1 MEKLTTK
8 KLWLNFTNFTT
19 FDKSPFVVN
28 SGKGTYVYDS
38 ENKEY
43 LDVISGIWNAGLGY
57 SRQDIIDEMNY
68 QMNKLPLTSLFGRA
82 YPLLIEYSEK
92 LLKLA
97 PEFSRVFYGTGG
109 SDSVET
115 ALKVARL
122 FYYEQKKYKKVK
134 IGHFTMSYHGV
145 SLGAM
150 NVMGEEPNREG
161 CVLDTENYFTLPL
174 PDNNNGDNVFR
185 ELERLNSE
193 EISAI
198 IVEPIIGSG
207 GIIEFPK
214 EFLTSLREY
223 TKNNDILLIFD
234 EVVTGFG
241 RTGAM
246 FAYQG
251 LEIVPDILVLAKNI
265 TAGYAPLGATLFS
278 DKIVSIFKDKK
289 LLHGYTNAGS
299 VVGVAAA
306 NKVLDIFES
315 ENILENVNKQSELIL
330 EKLTELQKKY
340 SSLIHSIKGR
350 GLMLGI
356 QLVNQDGQELEFFY
370 KLLEKRICLA
380 VQLTITQLY

>member
-122 FYYEQKKYKKVK
+122 FYYEQKN
-134 IGHFTMSYHGV
+134 T
-145 SLGAM
+145 
-150 NVMGEEPNREG
+150 
-161 CVLDTENYFTLPL
+161 
-174 PDNNNGDNVFR
+174 
-185 ELERLNSE
+185 
-193 EISAI
+193 
-198 IVEPIIGSG
+198 
-207 GIIEFPK
+207 
-214 EFLTSLREY
+214 
-223 TKNNDILLIFD
+223 
-234 EVVTGFG
+234 
-241 RTGAM
+241 
-246 FAYQG
+246 
-251 LEIVPDILVLAKNI
+251 
-265 TAGYAPLGATLFS
+265 
-278 DKIVSIFKDKK
+278 KK
-289 LLHGYTNAGS
+289 L
-299 VVGVAAA
+299 
-306 NKVLDIFES
+306 K
-315 ENILENVNKQSELIL
+315 
-330 EKLTELQKKY
+330 
-340 SSLIHSIKGR
+340 
-350 GLMLGI
+350 
-356 QLVNQDGQELEFFY
+356 
-370 KLLEKRICLA
+370 
-380 VQLTITQLY
+380 